1 MDNAFIVVLVFGT
14 IYFIPSIVANQYEHR
29 DTQAIFFTNLLLG
42 WTFLG
47 WAIALIWAMKKPA
60 TDK

>member
-1 MDNAFIVVLVFGT
+1 MDGFIFIIIVGC
-14 IYFIPSIVANQYEHR
+14 IYFIPAIVANQYEHR